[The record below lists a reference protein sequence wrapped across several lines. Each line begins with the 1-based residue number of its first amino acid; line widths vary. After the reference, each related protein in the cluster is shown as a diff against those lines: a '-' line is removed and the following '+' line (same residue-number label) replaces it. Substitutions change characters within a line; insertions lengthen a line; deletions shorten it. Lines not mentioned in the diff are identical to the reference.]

1 MKGQNEMQSDKH
13 LDNAVLIYFI
23 ILIIF
28 VICNIIKDIDFLDIV
43 FLITLISSVIKY
55 FIIVCEDRK

>member
-1 MKGQNEMQSDKH
+1 MQSHKR

-28 VICNIIKDIDFLDIV
+28 VISNTIRDVDLLDIV
-43 FLITLISSVIKY
+43 FLITLIGSIIKY
-55 FIIVCEDRK
+55 FLIICEDRK